1 MAGAAGALRVISA
14 ISGLLNV
21 ITFGQDMFSQPDPV
35 GSKVKI
41 TVGLDV
47 PGGLNN
53 AGGDLPDV
61 RLFNEAGKFLGI
73 AADPGSIGDGS
84 TGEIKVDHKDDN
96 GQQATYALFTAND
109 NAICVASASI
119 TWPNGDQYGWVGD
132 WGRECGG
139 SWYYSNVFIQGS
151 DYKPDCLWIDAN
163 GDQPQTGFQVHW
175 PEFVQRDDGKPGE
188 KDGLDV
194 GYFCE
199 AGPPFTLYTS
209 HEPRAVTYWVLSN
222 GKKVKRGATGRS
234 SIHQRRQQMV
244 RERQGNGTD
253 AAGHGTTHTLAQK
266 LGEMLVLDHGNNGQH
281 SAAKLCSSPTSMGPD
296 FANDAEGLFCRMSD
310 KTLWVFCDG
319 VHITDNCF
327 KPDLQQVVVGG
338 KVTRDRKYG
347 KVMSWRAGSN
357 GGDGGRSGYY

>member
-14 ISGLLNV
+14 ISGLLN
-21 ITFGQDMFSQPDPV
+21 
-35 GSKVKI
+35 
-41 TVGLDV
+41 
-47 PGGLNN
+47 
-53 AGGDLPDV
+53 
-61 RLFNEAGKFLGI
+61 
-73 AADPGSIGDGS
+73 
-84 TGEIKVDHKDDN
+84 
-96 GQQATYALFTAND
+96 ATYALFTAND

-175 PEFVQRDDGKPGE
+175 PEFVQRDDGRPGE

-222 GKKVKRGATGRS
+222 GKKVKRGATGR
-234 SIHQRRQQMV
+234 
-244 RERQGNGTD
+244 
-253 AAGHGTTHTLAQK
+253 
-266 LGEMLVLDHGNNGQH
+266 
-281 SAAKLCSSPTSMGPD
+281 PTSMGPD

-327 KPDLQQVVVGG
+327 NPDLQQVVVGG
-338 KVTRDRKYG
+338 KVTRDKKYG

>member
-175 PEFVQRDDGKPGE
+175 PEFVQRDDGRPGE

-209 HEPRAVTYWVLSN
+209 HEPRAVTYWVLIFIN
-222 GKKVKRGATGRS
+222 GDSR
-234 SIHQRRQQMV
+234 
-244 RERQGNGTD
+244 
-253 AAGHGTTHTLAQK
+253 
-266 LGEMLVLDHGNNGQH
+266 
-281 SAAKLCSSPTSMGPD
+281 CPTSMGPD

-327 KPDLQQVVVGG
+327 NPDLQQVVVGG

-357 GGDGGRSGYY
+357 GGD

>member
-53 AGGDLPDV
+53 VGGDLPDV

-194 GYFCE
+194 GYFWE

-234 SIHQRRQQMV
+234 RFI
-244 RERQGNGTD
+244 NGD
-253 AAGHGTTHTLAQK
+253 
-266 LGEMLVLDHGNNGQH
+266 
-281 SAAKLCSSPTSMGPD
+281 S
-296 FANDAEGLFCRMSD
+296 R
-310 KTLWVFCDG
+310 W
-319 VHITDNCF
+319 
-327 KPDLQQVVVGG
+327 
-338 KVTRDRKYG
+338 
-347 KVMSWRAGSN
+347 
-357 GGDGGRSGYY
+357 